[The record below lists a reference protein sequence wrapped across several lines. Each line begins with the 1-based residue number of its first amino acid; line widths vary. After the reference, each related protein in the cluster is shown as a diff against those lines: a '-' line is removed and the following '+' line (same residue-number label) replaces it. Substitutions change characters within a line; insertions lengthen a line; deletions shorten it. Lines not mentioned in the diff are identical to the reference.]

1 MRIPE
6 LIHKILTATV
16 FTFLISAVSFGQ
28 SRILKGKIL
37 NGIGEPIEGASV
49 IIKESKIGTAA
60 NNNGEFSLSIPANK
74 NVDLIVSSAGY
85 VSREIRVSSSENHIN
100 VVLQTEA
107 KVAQEVVVV
116 GYGTKNK
123 ESLTGSVVQISA
135 DQIKDIPM
143 ASPDQLIQGKAA
155 GVMVSS
161 QSGTPGGGVTV
172 RIRGTSSFSPNSP
185 ASEPLYIVDG
195 VFINTT
201 PLGSAGYGTEQQYN
215 NPLADLN
222 PNDIKSISIL
232 KDADATAIYGSR
244 GANGVVIITTKHGS
258 YNQKTHVSLNAYAGS
273 SSAWRLPKLTTGPQ
287 TAELLN
293 EYWINKGNDPS
304 KIPYPNPQSVP
315 TYDRVHEIFRTA
327 STENIDLSVSGG
339 DNKTTFYIGG
349 GYYKQGGI
357 MRPQTMNRQ
366 NLRFN
371 LDHKINSKLTIGT
384 SNSLTRTFRKI
395 VPNDNSFG
403 ILLVGLGTASM
414 YPDFNSDGS
423 YYWGGPLGN
432 VMAMIRESDETNVG
446 LREIN
451 NTYLEWKIIPNL
463 VFKSSWSLDFNQSLN
478 RAFNSTILNG
488 PGSIASGYEATN
500 YQYTWINEQTLK
512 YNTAFNDVHHLT
524 FLVGNTI
531 EKTATKGFG
540 VGASNYPNDDLKSL
554 SAASQ
559 ADWWSG
565 SKFESA
571 LSSVFGRIDYE
582 YQNRYI
588 LSLNARGDG
597 SSKFGTNHRWGF
609 FPAVGAAWRIINE
622 NFMSNQKVF
631 SNLKLKASYGIT
643 GSQVT
648 ISEYAAKGLWG
659 GGFNYLGQPGT
670 GPNQLANPD
679 LKWEQTKQFNVGLEF
694 GILENR
700 IEGEINYY
708 DKATN
713 GVLLNV
719 PVPNTTGFSTI
730 ASNAGDISN
739 KGIEFSVNADII
751 RSNNLDWNV
760 NFNIAHNKNLI
771 VKLAAPYFEPFS
783 RNFIIFQ
790 QGYPVNSFRL
800 WKQIGVDPQTGDAK
814 YQVVDNSVPIT
825 SDKNRIIVGNSN
837 PKAEG
842 GWGTTL
848 SYKQF
853 DLSASF
859 SFAWG
864 QSVVNWSEFFMLHGG
879 TRSNGST
886 GKATWGFYAR
896 QLDRWQQ
903 PGDITDIP
911 KMGGTPSEISNNYS
925 LFTTRF
931 LENGSYTRLRNLMI
945 GYTIPENTL
954 KHINSI
960 RVYVSGTNLLTFT
973 KYTGLDPEINAG
985 GGKGTV
991 DGVEMFTVPQP
1002 RTLQVGLNVIF

>member
-1 MRIPE
+1 MRIFD
-6 LIHKILTATV
+6 LIPKY
-16 FTFLISAVSFGQ
+16 LISAVFFLSISAVSLGQ
-28 SRILKGKIL
+28 SRTLFGKVL
-37 NGIGEPIEGASV
+37 NNNGEPVSGASV
-49 IIKESKIGTAA
+49 MIKDSKVGSAA
-60 NNNGEFSLSIPANK
+60 NNEGEFSLSILANRH
-74 NVDLIVSSAGY
+74 VDIIVSSAGY
-85 VSREIRVSSSENHIN
+85 VPKEIRVSPDENNIN
-100 VVLQTEA
+100 VVLQTKA
-107 KVAQEVVVV
+107 QMAQEVVVV
-116 GYGTKNK
+116 GYGTKSK
-123 ESLTGSVVQISA
+123 GSLTGSVVQISA

-215 NPLADLN
+215 NPLADID
-222 PNDIKSISIL
+222 PNDIQSISIL

-244 GANGVVIITTKHGS
+244 GANGVVIITTKRGG
-258 YNQKTHVSLNAYAGS
+258 YNQKTRVNLNTYVGS

-293 EYWINKGNDPS
+293 EYWINKGNDPA
-304 KIPYPNPQSVP
+304 KIPYPNPQTVP

-327 STENIDLSVSGG
+327 VTENVDMSVSGG
-339 DNKTTFYIGG
+339 DSKTSFYIGG
-349 GYYKQGGI
+349 GYYKQDGI

-366 NLRFN
+366 NFRFN

-423 YYWGGPLGN
+423 YNWGGPLSN

-451 NTYLEWKIIPNL
+451 NTYIEWKIVPNL

-478 RAFNSTILNG
+478 RAFNSTVLNG

-500 YQYTWINEQTLK
+500 YQYTWVDEQTLR
-512 YNTAFNDVHHLT
+512 YNTILNEVHHLT
-524 FLVGNTI
+524 FLLGNTI
-531 EKTATKGFG
+531 ERTATKGFG
-540 VGASNYPNDDLKSL
+540 VGVSNYPNDDMKSL

-565 SKFESA
+565 GKSESA
-571 LSSVFGRIDYE
+571 LSSIFGRIDYE
-582 YQNRYI
+582 YMNRYI
-588 LSLNARGDG
+588 LSVNAREDG
-597 SSKFGTNHRWGF
+597 SSKFGSNHRWGF
-609 FPAVGAAWRIINE
+609 FPAVGAAWRITNE
-622 NFMSNQKVF
+622 DFMSDQKIF
-631 SNLKLKASYGIT
+631 SDLKLKASYGVT
-643 GSQVT
+643 GSQAT

-659 GGFNYLGQPGT
+659 GGFNYIGQPGT

-694 GILENR
+694 GVLENR
-700 IEGEINYY
+700 IEGEIDYY
-708 DKATN
+708 NKMTK

-719 PVPNTTGFSTI
+719 PVPNTTGFGTI

-751 RSNNLDWNV
+751 RKNDLKWSV
-760 NFNIAHNKNLI
+760 GFNIAHNKNLI

-790 QGYPVNSFRL
+790 QGYSVNSFRL
-800 WKQIGVDPQTGDAK
+800 WKQTGVDPQTGDAQ
-814 YQVVDNSVPIT
+814 YQVVDPNVPIT
-825 SDKNRIIVGNSN
+825 SDKNRMIVGNSN

-848 SYKQF
+848 TYKHF

-879 TRSNGST
+879 IRSNGST
-886 GKATWGFYAR
+886 GMATWGFYER
-896 QLDRWQQ
+896 QMDRWQK
-903 PGDITDIP
+903 PGDVTDIP
-911 KMGGTPSEISNNYS
+911 KLGGTAAEISNNYG

-931 LENGSYTRLRNLMI
+931 LEDGSYTRLRNLMI
-945 GYTIPENTL
+945 GYTITQSTL
-954 KHINSI
+954 KNINSI